1 VVEVDA
7 KAGTYDGPPQGYH
20 PAKVDDKGRL
30 KLPVKFSEYLKRE
43 GSTAFIT
50 TFDEAA
56 ARIYAMP
63 VWMSEVAKFENAQ
76 GDEYD
81 AFEGVNTLAQYYGD
95 TSDVDNQDR
104 VLMPTNLRR
113 GLKLEGTTVQVRW
126 VRGHIE
132 VLSEAAMAVKLA
144 AARSNRE
151 GNARTMD
158 RLGMR

>member
-1 VVEVDA
+1 MAETDPKV
-7 KAGTYDGPPQGYH
+7 GTYDGPPQGYH
-20 PAKVDDKGRL
+20 PARVDEKGRL

-63 VWMSEVAKFENAQ
+63 IWLAELAKFENLQ
-76 GDEYD
+76 GDEYE
-81 AFEGVNTLAQYYGD
+81 AFEGVNTLAQFYGD
-95 TSDVDNQDR
+95 TSDVDHQDR

-126 VRGHIE
+126 MRGHIE
-132 VLSEAAMAVKLA
+132 VLSDDTMAVKLA
-144 AARSNRE
+144 TARANRE
-151 GNARTMD
+151 GNARTLD

>member
-1 VVEVDA
+1 MAEVDA

-20 PAKVDDKGRL
+20 PAKVDEKGRL

-50 TFDEAA
+50 TLDEAE

-63 VWMSEVAKFENAQ
+63 LWLSEMARFENLQ
-76 GDEYD
+76 GEDYD
-81 AFEGVNTLAQYYGD
+81 AFEGSNTLAQYYGD

-104 VLMPTNLRR
+104 VLVPTNLRR
-113 GLKLEGTTVQVRW
+113 KLKLEGTTVQVRW
-126 VRGHIE
+126 VRGHIK
-132 VLSEAAMAVKLA
+132 VLSETMMAVKMEA
-144 AARSNRE
+144 AQAKRE
-151 GNARTMD
+151 TNARTMD

>member
-1 VVEVDA
+1 MAEEA
-7 KAGTYDGPPQGYH
+7 KVGTYDGPPQGYH

-63 VWMSEVAKFENAQ
+63 VWLTEVAKFESAQ

-113 GLKLEGTTVQVRW
+113 SLKLEGTTVQVRW

-132 VLSEAAMAVKLA
+132 VLSEEAMAVKLA
-144 AARSNRE
+144 AARANRE
-151 GNARTMD
+151 GNARAID

>member
-1 VVEVDA
+1 MAETDP

-50 TFDEAA
+50 TFDESA

-63 VWMSEVAKFENAQ
+63 VWLAEVARFENAQ

-81 AFEGVNTLAQYYGD
+81 ALDGVNTLAQYYGD

-104 VLMPTNLRR
+104 VLVPTHLRR

-126 VRGHIE
+126 IRGHIE
-132 VLSEAAMAVKLA
+132 VLSDEAMAMKLA
-144 AARSNRE
+144 AARANRE
-151 GNARTMD
+151 NNARMAD
-158 RLGMR
+158 RIGIR

>member
-1 VVEVDA
+1 MESSVGA
-7 KAGTYDGPPQGYH
+7 YPPQGYH

-50 TFDEAA
+50 TFDETT

-63 VWMSEVAKFENAQ
+63 VWLAEVAKFESAQ
-76 GDEYD
+76 GDQYE
-81 AFEGVNTLAQYYGD
+81 AFESVNTLAQYYGD
-95 TSDVDNQDR
+95 TAEVDNQER

-126 VRGHIE
+126 IRGHIE
-132 VLSEAAMAVKLA
+132 VLSEEAMAVKLA
-144 AARSNRE
+144 AARANKE
-151 GNARTMD
+151 GNARAVD
-158 RLGMR
+158 RLGFK